1 MAFVHRASWDL
12 GVQGRKRERRRLEQ
26 EAIDQRVAQNRE
38 KDLVSATKKRK
49 QQDAILGVRLD
60 FTARKIQKR
69 TNPVL
74 ELQLDWHQQLP
85 GQKALILPMKKD
97 SKQHA
102 EKVDALTAAVQRYLA
117 SGMSLP
123 DQSSGFEDTDDEQMD
138 GVEE

>member
-1 MAFVHRASWDL
+1 MAFVRRASRDL
-12 GVQGRKRERRRLEQ
+12 GVQGRERERRRLEQ
-26 EAIDQRVAQNRE
+26 EAVDQRVAQNRE
-38 KDLVSATKKRK
+38 KDLVSAAKKRK
-49 QQDAILGVRLD
+49 QQDAISGVRLD

-74 ELQLDWHQQLP
+74 ELQLDWHRQLP

-97 SKQHA
+97 SKRHA

-123 DQSSGFEDTDDEQMD
+123 DQSSGFEDTDY
-138 GVEE
+138 GVLEAHG